1 MHLVHIPVMH
11 EHLGVESAELARLV
25 IRGARLADGSPAD
38 VAMDPTE
45 GRIVGVG
52 VVDVLAGD
60 LVIDGRGSTI
70 LTTAVDPH
78 AHLDKALSSR
88 DVAAMPT
95 TLNEA
100 VTTWMDMWPSRSHA
114 DFRARAIESVAE
126 MVRRGT
132 TVIRTHVD
140 VGVGVGLRAVEAM
153 VELRD
158 ELRSSGTAEL
168 QIVGLGA
175 PPFGGS
181 DGAAHRKLLVE
192 AIAAGIDVVGASPD
206 IDPDP
211 VGATQAA
218 VDIAA
223 ESGLPLD
230 VHTDQSVDPAAFW
243 LPDLIRFVRSRGID
257 RVVAS
262 HCVSL
267 ASQPLDVQR
276 RTASEMAE
284 LGIAVTTMPL
294 TSLFYFGW
302 DRPVAPPR
310 GLTAVQV
317 LRDAGV
323 VVAAGADNVQ
333 DVFFPLGGF
342 DAIEVAT
349 ALAMAIHIDP
359 ADAWSMCTDAA
370 RTALGLSPTSVA
382 VGEPADLL
390 LLRGN
395 GLADAIATAS
405 EHRVVIRH
413 GRVIASTTV
422 RSSVL
427 DTDSLTLQ
435 HVGSS

>member
-1 MHLVHIPVMH
+1 MH
-11 EHLGVESAELARLV
+11 ETQGTHGVPARLV
-25 IRGARLADGSPAD
+25 VRGARLADGSFAD
-38 VAMDPTE
+38 VAVDPTE
-45 GRIVGVG
+45 GRITDVGIVAAQVG
-52 VVDVLAGD
+52 DHD
-60 LVIDGRGSTI
+60 IDGRGSTI
-70 LTTAVDPH
+70 VPTAVDPH

-88 DVAAMPT
+88 DVAAMPS
-95 TLNEA
+95 TLHEA
-100 VTTWMDMWPSRSHA
+100 VTTWMDMWPSRSYD
-114 DFRARAIESVAE
+114 DFRSRAVESVAE

-140 VGVGVGLRAVEAM
+140 VGVGVGLRAVEAL
-153 VELRD
+153 VDLRD
-158 ELRSSGTAEL
+158 ELRTSATAEL

-175 PPFGGS
+175 PPLGGT

-223 ESGLPLD
+223 DSGLPLD

-243 LPDLIRFVRSRGID
+243 LPDLIRLVRSRGID

-267 ASQPLDVQR
+267 ASQPLEVQR

-302 DRPVAPPR
+302 DQPVAPPR

-317 LRDAGV
+317 LRNAGV

-342 DAIEVAT
+342 DALEVAT
-349 ALAMAIHIDP
+349 ALALAIHIDLV
-359 ADAWSMCTDAA
+359 DAWSMCTDAA
-370 RTALGLSPTSVA
+370 RIALGLAPTSVA

-395 GLADAIATAS
+395 GLADAIAIAS
-405 EHRVVIRH
+405 EQRVVIRH
-413 GRVIASTTV
+413 GRVVSTTNV
-422 RSSVL
+422 RSSVV
-427 DTDSLTLQ
+427 DTRPAALQ
-435 HVGSS
+435 NLGSS